1 MTTRETRKLTATETK
16 LIELL
21 KTNTGHA
28 MMDSGGEPQYDA
40 DGKYTG
46 SIHGYGRAHERN
58 QGRTFVDEPA
68 TSLHFFSW
76 YVDKTGKEGPTTE
89 RGGDIEFTIE
99 VFHFL
104 NSNLVY
110 DTQIDDFYKAF
121 LEIKEEKDDPHLQD
135 ALDFIAWL
143 REEGFEVGGLY
154 GGGDDPM
161 CVNTYNEESN
171 LSQVLQFQLLCV
183 ETVPDRY
190 EDQLPMAEF
199 HIVLLQIHQGADV
212 RGGYTAPTGFTVG
225 DEGSPEGLLMGSDG
239 EIYCNGCDAH
249 WQTDDGYH
257 WYEDG
262 SSGGDKILDWPAQ
275 QKVSKA
281 SMALKE
287 RERELTR
294 QIALRRGTRAMVT
307 LNREA
312 ETKYSYALEYSVS
325 FDVMEAFRNGDT
337 QLAWVLWSQSPLS
350 KYHKLYV
357 GPGEHLASL
366 IWQISLSLSRP
377 QAHSALEDE
386 WKVVEIASDA
396 VAKRPYVQL
405 DKCTFV
411 TLDDIEEH
419 DDLKQSLSEYM
430 GNPSIPEPVPDGQAT
445 YLENDSDIRDS
456 RNHPRNKQDTKGW
469 AVTHG
474 YVLIDENH
482 NGHCPFCGYVLE
494 GGF

>member
-1 MTTRETRKLTATETK
+1 MTQTKDRELTSTETK

-21 KTNTGHA
+21 KTNTGRA
-28 MMDSGGEPQYDA
+28 MMDSGGEPQYNKE
-40 DGKYTG
+40 GEYTG

-68 TSLHFFSW
+68 TSLHFSSW
-76 YVDKTGKEGPTTE
+76 CVDKTGKEGPTTE

-239 EIYCNGCDAH
+239 EIYCNGCEAH

-262 SSGGDKILDWPAQ
+262 SSGGDKILDWPAH
-275 QKVSKA
+275 KKA
-281 SMALKE
+281 AALVAVARHEEERQTKLIARKLGARSMAVWFSAAQ
-287 RERELTR
+287 TR
-294 QIALRRGTRAMVT
+294 
-307 LNREA
+307 
-312 ETKYSYALEYSVS
+312 YSYAKDYHACFDMLE
-325 FDVMEAFRNGDT
+325 AQRQGDEE
-337 QLAWVLWSQSPLS
+337 LADVLWKHSGLS
-350 KYHKLYV
+350 TLTVKFETPSILLKSV
-357 GPGEHLASL
+357 IRSGAQVLARPYAAL
-366 IWQISLSLSRP
+366 ITAPETAKAID
-377 QAHSALEDE
+377 AM
-386 WKVVEIASDA
+386 DA
-396 VAKRPYVQL
+396 VAKRPYVAL
-405 DKCTFV
+405 HECTFV

-419 DDLKQSLSEYM
+419 DDLNQSLSEYM

-445 YLENDSDIRDS
+445 HLDDDSDIRDS
-456 RNHPRNKQDTKGW
+456 RNHPRNKRDVKGW

-474 YVLIDENH
+474 YVLIDEDN
-482 NGHCPFCGYVLE
+482 NGHCPFCGDKLE